1 MPCAIRRARPGRDR
15 MLPETLF
22 GDLAANAQHH
32 ARDSAFY
39 RRLDAEVKRTFLE
52 VRPAFE
58 KGEAVRL
65 AEFGPVILPY
75 EKMGAIDSI
84 DLFGLDE
91 LIMFAYYHRNRG
103 RYQRAVDI
111 GANLGLHSILLAKCG
126 FKVEA
131 YEPDPQH
138 FEKLTRNLSLND
150 VSQRCSPHMAAV
162 SDRKGRTKFVRVLG
176 NTTSSHVFGAK
187 PNPYGALQEFDVDVE
202 DIRDIAPRVD
212 FMKVDAEGHEA
223 VILKATPLAVWQGVD
238 AFVEIGSADNA
249 RVVFEHFT
257 RSGVNLFAQKRGW
270 AKIERVDD
278 MPASYKEGGIFVS
291 AKTPMSW

>member
-1 MPCAIRRARPGRDR
+1 

-22 GDLAANAQHH
+22 GELAANAQHH

-39 RRLDAEVKRTFLE
+39 RRLNAEVKRAFLE
-52 VRPAFE
+52 ARPAFE

-65 AEFGPVILPY
+65 AELGPVILPY

-126 FKVEA
+126 MEVES

-138 FEKLTRNLSLND
+138 FEKLKRNLRLNA
-150 VSQRCSPHMAAV
+150 VSHCHPHMAAV
-162 SDRKGRTKFVRVLG
+162 SDRKGRTQFVRVLG
-176 NTTSSHVFGAK
+176 NTTSSHLFGAK
-187 PNPYGALQEFDVDVE
+187 PNPYGDLEYFDVEVE
-202 DIRDIAPRVD
+202 DIRDIASRTD
-212 FMKVDAEGHEA
+212 FMKIDAEGHEA
-223 VILKATPLAVWQGVD
+223 VILKAVPASAWQRAD
-238 AFVEIGSADNA
+238 AFVEIGSAENA
-249 RVVFEHFT
+249 RAVFEHFT
-257 RSGVNLFAQKRGW
+257 HGTVTLFAQKRGW
-270 AKIERVDD
+270 AKIERIED
-278 MPASYKEGGIFVS
+278 MPSSYKEGGIFVS
-291 AKTPMSW
+291 TKTSMPW

>member
-1 MPCAIRRARPGRDR
+1 

-22 GDLAANAQHH
+22 GELAANAQRH

-39 RRLDAEVKRTFLE
+39 RRLDAEVKQAFLDA
-52 VRPAFE
+52 RPAFE

-65 AEFGPVILPY
+65 AELGPVILPY

-126 FKVEA
+126 IEVES

-138 FEKLTRNLSLND
+138 FEKLIRNLRLNA
-150 VSQRCSPHMAAV
+150 VSHCHPHMAAV

-187 PNPYGALQEFDVDVE
+187 PNPYGDLEYFDVEVE
-202 DIRDIAPRVD
+202 DIREIASRTD
-212 FMKVDAEGHEA
+212 FMKIDAEGHEA
-223 VILKATPLAVWQGVD
+223 VILKAVSATAWQRAD
-238 AFVEIGSADNA
+238 AFVEIGSAENA
-249 RVVFEHFT
+249 RAVFDHFAH
-257 RSGVNLFAQKRGW
+257 GAVNLFAQKRGW
-270 AKIERVDD
+270 AKIERIED
-278 MPASYKEGGIFVS
+278 MPSSYKEGGIFVS
-291 AKTPMSW
+291 AKTSMPW